1 MGQLVCT
8 GATITCNFGAAPA
21 VLNALPISR
30 AVVGGLP
37 VATIT
42 DSAPFVNIPSFG
54 TCISLGNPT
63 VAAATAAALGAL
75 TPMVCMPATGS
86 PWVPG
91 SPTALVGGKPALSN
105 NSTCQCAYG
114 GVITV
119 GSPGQTQTQI
129 P

>member
-8 GATITCNFGAAPA
+8 GATITCSFGAAPA
-21 VLNALPISR
+21 VLTALPVSR
-30 AVVGGLP
+30 ALVGGLP
-37 VATIT
+37 AATIM
-42 DSAPFVNIPSFG
+42 DSAPFVNIPTFG
-54 TCISLGNPT
+54 TCISLANPT

-75 TPMVCMPATGS
+75 TPMPCIPATGT

-91 SPTALVGGKPALSN
+91 SPTALVGGQPALSN

-114 GVITV
+114 GVITI
-119 GSPGQTQTQI
+119 GSPGQLQAQV